1 MTRPAVV
8 VGCAWH
14 DRGSELAFVTR
25 SIAGAASRAGPV
37 IVLVPDE
44 HTHVEA
50 DGAFDL
56 QGLGPTR
63 APAWPVGLPPDAAVI
78 VDELT
83 PELAAMAA
91 RNGAHS
97 LLYLSATGGEAS
109 QPGWQRLEL
118 VGGTDPVGA
127 HVPVNRLAEQSRHHG
142 FGFTNYLLVLSDRSG
157 EHAAPPPAAAWLT
170 AAVPEADVVVVE
182 DAVASVWRGRAL
194 RGQVSVD
201 TRTDLWRLLA
211 HALVCIDLGP
221 GPHIARECIEA
232 LLFGTPIVVPEG
244 RGPAPVHARATG
256 GATFRDAAELLRAV
270 DTFQNMSHRATVAT
284 ASREY
289 AERQYGSPTAL
300 VDRVE
305 RLLGSGGSGG
315 SGGPGRSGISRED
328 P

>member
-1 MTRPAVV
+1 VTQRTAVV

-25 SIAGAASRAGPV
+25 SIAGAATRAGTV
-37 IVLVPDE
+37 VVLVPE
-44 HTHVEA
+44 EQGQLQA

-56 QGLGPTR
+56 QALGSFR
-63 APAWPVGLPPDAAVI
+63 APTWPVSLPSDAVVI

-83 PELAAMAA
+83 PELADLAA
-91 RNGAHS
+91 RRGAAS

-109 QPGWQRLEL
+109 QRGWRPLQL

-142 FGFTNYLLVLSDRSG
+142 FGFTNYLLVLSDRTG
-157 EHAAPPPAAAWLT
+157 DHAAPPPAAAWLSAT
-170 AAVPEADVVVVE
+170 APEADVVVVE
-182 DAVASVWRGRAL
+182 DAVASVWKGRAL
-194 RGQVSVD
+194 RGRVSID

-232 LLFGTPIVVPEG
+232 LRFGTPIVVPDG
-244 RGPAPVHARATG
+244 PGPAPVHARATG
-256 GATFRDAAELLRAV
+256 GATFRDASELLRAV
-270 DTFQNMSHRATVAT
+270 DTFQNQSYRATVAI

-289 AERQYGSPTAL
+289 AETRYGDPAAL
-300 VDRVE
+300 VGRVE
-305 RLLGSGGSGG
+305 RLLGQ
-315 SGGPGRSGISRED
+315 REVT
-328 P
+328 